1 MSRDPPQPLPPAVD
15 PAFAARVLAGMPPD
29 LAARLDARLLF
40 ALQQTLGGWDGVER
54 RGGRHIR
61 IALPFGVWRVTFAR
75 VSGPGFRAFV
85 RSRPA
90 LAAAMGVAVGALLA
104 GVAGLLLG

>member
-1 MSRDPPQPLPPAVD
+1 MPRDTPQPLPPAVD

-54 RGGRHIR
+54 RGGRHLR
-61 IALPFGVWRVTFAR
+61 IALPFGVWRVSVRR
-75 VSGPGFRAFV
+75 VSGPGFKGFV
-85 RSRPA
+85 RSRPG
-90 LAAAMGVAVGALLA
+90 LAAAMGVAVGAALA
-104 GVAGLLLG
+104 GCVGLLLG